1 MNRKFKEFNKFYI
14 NVFSVFCVQILIKI
28 VGMIYNLYLTNNE
41 TYSDAGNGIFMS
53 AHQIYILFLTIS
65 IVGIPTSISKLI
77 SSRSRN
83 NEDVHKIVNISLM
96 IWGFIGVLES
106 IFLINF
112 SEFIS
117 NKILGNIYAE
127 DVLKILAV
135 GITFVNFNAV
145 LRGALN
151 GIEKT
156 SEGVII
162 QFIEQLIKVI
172 FTIVGI
178 YWLSYNRLENQ
189 MNILYIVSY
198 GVTLSVIITFFIY
211 MYKWKKYKNNIIED
225 TNIRYIEI
233 IKNVFLLSIPITI
246 IGMFGSIN
254 KNIDS
259 ISLRLLLKDI
269 FDINRINEMYGIIIS
284 KVDVL
289 INLPIGLNSSLTL
302 TLLPKLSRL
311 YSERK
316 INEMKNVII
325 SSINVSMCLAI
336 PIMIGY
342 MFFSK
347 EIFDLL
353 YPNANSGFELLRLS
367 SALIVLN
374 IILQIIMV
382 YFNSIGNTNIIIKTF
397 IIGAISK
404 LLLNILLIRLPIFY
418 EKGIIISSIIS
429 DLFIILIL
437 VRRKEFQ
444 KLNFKIVDLK
454 INEIIFDTTFMIF
467 IILFI
472 DNVGGFF
479 KVNNKI
485 LFIISLRN
493 RGIFIFL

>member
-41 TYSDAGNGIFMS
+41 IYSDAGNGIFMS

-145 LRGALN
+145 FRGALN

-211 MYKWKKYKNNIIED
+211 VYKWKKYKNNIIED

-246 IGMFGSIN
+246 IGIFGSIN

-397 IIGAISK
+397 IIGSISK

-437 VRRKEFQ
+437 VRRKESQ
-444 KLNFKIVDLK
+444 KINFKIVDLK

-479 KVNNKI
+479 
-485 LFIISLRN
+485 
-493 RGIFIFL
+493 